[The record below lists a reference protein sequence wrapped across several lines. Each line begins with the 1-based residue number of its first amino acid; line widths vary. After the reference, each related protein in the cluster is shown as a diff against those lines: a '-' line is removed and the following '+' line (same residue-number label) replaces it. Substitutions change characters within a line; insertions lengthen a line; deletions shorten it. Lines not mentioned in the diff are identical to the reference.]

1 MVDLEAIGKIPDSG
15 SVVVRMCDDDYF
27 VAAVDEFLFG
37 LLSVLVCQWNSDL
50 HTVDN
55 WYI

>member
-1 MVDLEAIGKIPDSG
+1 MVDLKAIGKIPDSG

-27 VAAVDEFLFG
+27 VAAVDEFLFA
-37 LLSVLVCQWNSDL
+37 LVSVLICQGSSDS